1 MQQLTETDNS
11 NYSRFQRLLKS
22 CYQEL
27 NLSIAQEK
35 CKISD
40 DELERLV
47 ACATPEQRQAFD
59 YFQSNQNR
67 LYAQR
72 LLALGRQHLLTLL
85 TTGRV
90 TKCVRTETIIQPD
103 GSEVMRTT
111 QEQKVQAP
119 SIADVQAVLRLF
131 TGESDMSS
139 ESDQYEDRIQK
150 ALNRA
155 SEKLIMGS

>member
-1 MQQLTETDNS
+1 MQQLTDNS
-11 NYSRFQRLLKS
+11 DYSRFQRLLKS

-27 NLSIAQEK
+27 NLSIAQDK
-35 CKISD
+35 CKISS
-40 DELERLV
+40 DELERMLQS
-47 ACATPEQRQAFD
+47 ATLEQRQAFD

-72 LLALGRQHLLTLL
+72 LLALGQQHLLTLL

-90 TKCVRTETIIQPD
+90 TKSVKTETIIQPD
-103 GSEVMRTT
+103 GSEILRTT
-111 QEQKVQAP
+111 QEHKVQAP

-131 TGESDMSS
+131 TGESDMSDK
-139 ESDQYEDRIQK
+139 SDQYDDRIQK

-155 SEKLIMGS
+155 TEKLIMGS